1 MKNGFTL
8 IELLGV
14 IALLAIIA
22 AITFPN
28 IQNTIST
35 SKQKTLEEQ
44 KNTII
49 TASKRWTADNNT
61 KLTKSTCYL
70 SITKL
75 QTEGYLASNKEIKD
89 PTNNKKM
96 TGCVKISWD
105 STYKQY
111 LYSYTNTCTPSC

>member
-14 IALLAIIA
+14 IALLAIIT
-22 AITFPN
+22 AITVPN
-28 IQNTIST
+28 IQDTINS
-35 SKQKTLEEQ
+35 SKQKTLQQQ
-44 KNTII
+44 KNTIVS
-49 TASKRWTADNNT
+49 ASKRWVADNNT
-61 KLTKSTCYL
+61 KLNKSTCYL

-75 QTEGYLASNKEIKD
+75 QTEGYLTSNKEIKD

-96 TGCVKISWD
+96 TGCVKISYD

-111 LYSYTNTCTPSC
+111 SYSYTNTCSTSC